1 MMVQFILFL
10 HLLGAIVMG
19 YYLLMPFFVGKL
31 AALSGETRKGFVSA
45 VRMFNRI
52 AQFVLIVQLLTGGYL
67 LSGGNYS
74 TVWWVVSVVIVILI
88 GAFSGMMG
96 GPLKR
101 ILRASVDVNASDVGR
116 IRIYSILVALLYLFI
131 VIIMAYPTLL

>member
-1 MMVQFILFL
+1 MVQLILFL

-19 YYLLMPFFVGKL
+19 YYLLMPFFAGKL
-31 AALSGETRKGFVSA
+31 ASLSGETRKGFTSS

-74 TVWWVVSVVIVILI
+74 TLWWVVSVIIVILI

-96 GPLKR
+96 APLKR
-101 ILRASVDVNASDVGR
+101 ILSASVDTNASDVGR
-116 IRIYSILVALLYLFI
+116 VRLFSVLVALLYLFI
-131 VIIMAYPTLL
+131 VIIMANPTLF